1 MTWYARGFVLSVHQ
15 KGWHFTLLSLL
26 LKQQKGMKD
35 LPDVRLNVLPM
46 VLGSSGR
53 GDNQFMKELTRG
65 TCRNKPLQ
73 RQKNHVNEWHY
84 IHLFFF
90 LKIPFTLKKSSGKE
104 NMENVLNDTT
114 WQVLIKNLRGD
125 CSSNYQACSSQ
136 PLVSDKNTTLA
147 AKLAKE
153 RYVHHWLQEITHQDC
168 QLLQNSCST
177 KLGYFPTL
185 L

>member
-1 MTWYARGFVLSVHQ
+1 
-15 KGWHFTLLSLL
+15 
-26 LKQQKGMKD
+26 MKD

-73 RQKNHVNEWHY
+73 RKKNHVNEWHY
-84 IHLFFF
+84 IHFF
-90 LKIPFTLKKSSGKE
+90 LKKKIPFTLKKSSGKR

-125 CSSNYQACSSQ
+125 CSFNYQACSSQ

-153 RYVHHWLQEITHQDC
+153 RYVHHWLQEITYQDC

-177 KLGYFPTL
+177 KLSYFPTL

>member
-1 MTWYARGFVLSVHQ
+1 MTCYARGFVLSVHQ

-35 LPDVRLNVLPM
+35 LPDVRLNVLPI

-53 GDNQFMKELTRG
+53 GDNQFTKELTRG

-84 IHLFFF
+84 IHFFF
-90 LKIPFTLKKSSGKE
+90 FFKKIPFTLKKSSGKR

-114 WQVLIKNLRGD
+114 WQVLTKNLRGD
-125 CSSNYQACSSQ
+125 CSFNNQACSYQ

-153 RYVHHWLQEITHQDC
+153 RYTTYYKRSPLKTVSCYKILAA
-168 QLLQNSCST
+168 QN
-177 KLGYFPTL
+177 
-185 L
+185 

>member
-1 MTWYARGFVLSVHQ
+1 MTWYTRGFVLSVHQ

-26 LKQQKGMKD
+26 LKKQKGMKD
-35 LPDVRLNVLPM
+35 LPDVRLNVLPI

-73 RQKNHVNEWHY
+73 RQKTMLMSD
-84 IHLFFF
+84 ITFTFFF
-90 LKIPFTLKKSSGKE
+90 KDSFWTLKKSSGKR

-125 CSSNYQACSSQ
+125 CSFNYQACSSQ

-153 RYVHHWLQEITHQDC
+153 RYVHHWLQEITYQDC

-177 KLGYFPTL
+177 KLSYFPTL